1 MHDMLGLTGRLDHGH
16 NAVSADDVMLP
27 QQHKHRAVVRPI
39 ERVVLHDRPH
49 MDSPLASVPREVP
62 RVPTTATSRPLAT
75 IDAHPP
81 MHYTY
86 PRWRMTPRQPM
97 LPNVVG
103 QSAHQ
108 GGEPGRVPSM
118 RVSSGM
124 LHRHRSRTCAL
135 IQTWCTKLV
144 YYDAHLVYR
153 WYTIAYIWY
162 TNGIPFG
169 IPMVY
174 HWYTIGIPLVR
185 EIGIE
190 LECSLP
196 LLGWIFWTRGER
208 LRTVAEVA

>member
-62 RVPTTATSRPLAT
+62 RVPTTVTSRPLAT

-135 IQTWCTKLV
+135 IQTWCTMMHTWYTNGIPLHIFGIPMV
-144 YYDAHLVYR
+144 YHLVYQ
-153 WYTIAYIWY
+153 WYTIGIPLVYHWY

-169 IPMVY
+169 IPFS
-174 HWYTIGIPLVR
+174 IPLVYH
-185 EIGIE
+185 
-190 LECSLP
+190 LYHCVSL
-196 LLGWIFWTRGER
+196 
-208 LRTVAEVA
+208 VY